1 MFTKQNKAGKT
12 GEKRTKLK
20 KQNKTDKPEE
30 KKRTQFFKTK
40 QTKLACVCA
49 RACARMCGARRS
61 GVTGEWWS
69 GGGGLSPA

>member
-12 GEKRTKLK
+12 GKTKRTNLK
-20 KQNKTDKPEE
+20 KKTDTIFKNKTDK
-30 KKRTQFFKTK
+30 TGV
-40 QTKLACVCA
+40 CVCA